1 MKRKN
6 NVYKLTLSA
15 ILIAIGILIPM
26 ISPLK
31 IILEPASF
39 TLASHVP
46 IFIAMFI
53 SPTVAASVALGTTA
67 GFFLGGF
74 PIVVTLRAL
83 VHIVFVLVGSIV
95 LKQRPKLIHAKWRS
109 QIFSF
114 VIGVI
119 HALSEVAVVS
129 VFYFAGGLTE
139 GDYAQ
144 GFMTSVLLLVGVGT
158 VIHSMIDFLIAQFIW
173 LALEKRTGISK
184 KVNRIQ

>member
-1 MKRKN
+1 MKRN
-6 NVYKLTLSA
+6 NQVYKLTLSA
-15 ILIAIGILIPM
+15 ILIAVGILIPM

-39 TLASHVP
+39 TLASHVA

-53 SPTVAASVALGTTA
+53 SPTVAVSVAFGTTV

-83 VHIVFVLVGSIV
+83 MQVIFALVGAVI
-95 LKQRPKLIHAKWRS
+95 LKKQPLLIQHKWKS

-114 VIGVI
+114 FIGII
-119 HALSEVAVVS
+119 HALSELAVVS
-129 VFYFAGGLTE
+129 VFYFAGGMTE
-139 GDYAQ
+139 GYYAQ
-144 GFMTSVLLLVGVGT
+144 GFMTSVLLLVGIGT
-158 VIHSMIDFLIAQFIW
+158 VIHSMVDFLIAQTIW

-184 KVNRIQ
+184 KVARIQ